1 MEQSVLTKCQ
11 AAEAVD
17 HLQVSDAGRFSCNLL
32 GWMVPGARVR
42 GGEVTLTARHLS
54 IPRLPITFPLFRTML
69 IIRLLFFT
77 LL

>member
-1 MEQSVLTKCQ
+1 MLTKCQ

-42 GGEVTLTARHLS
+42 GGEVTLTALHLS
-54 IPRLPITFPLFRTML
+54 IPRLPITFPFVPYNAYHQTFILHPAVGM
-69 IIRLLFFT
+69 
-77 LL
+77 